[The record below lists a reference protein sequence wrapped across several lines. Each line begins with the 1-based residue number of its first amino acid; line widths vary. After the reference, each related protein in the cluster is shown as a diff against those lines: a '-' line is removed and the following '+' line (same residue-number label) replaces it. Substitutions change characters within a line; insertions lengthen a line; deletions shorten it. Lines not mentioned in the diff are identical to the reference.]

1 MTSVRVTKEAAMGF
15 DRSLTDFMP
24 QALCAGDDE
33 FIALI
38 PEEAEWGRSAKN
50 ADRCKAICAAC
61 SVTREC
67 MTWALHIQPMA
78 GVWAGVNWGVKKE
91 RLAVQR
97 RKEAA
102 A

>member
-1 MTSVRVTKEAAMGF
+1 MGF
-15 DRSLTDFMP
+15 DNSLTDFMTH
-24 QALCAGDDE
+24 ALCAGDDE

-38 PEEAEWGRSAKN
+38 VEEAEGELTVKN

-67 MTWALHIQPMA
+67 MTWALHVQPVA

-97 RKEAA
+97 RMTAA
-102 A
+102 